1 MKNIQS
7 IHNVDVSNKK
17 VIVRTDLN
25 LPIAHGKIMDIS
37 RITRILPTLSYLIEN
52 NAKIILLSHY
62 GRPKGKF
69 VLKMSLSPVVDQL
82 SNLLNKDITFAMDI
96 FSQATKTKIDNLNP
110 GEIILLEN
118 LRFYPEEEDN
128 DKDFADKLASLGDIY
143 INEAFACS
151 HRSHSSISSLPKLL
165 PSYTGMLLQEEI
177 TNLNRYLR
185 SPARKVMSI
194 VGGSKVSSKI
204 NLLSALAEKSDYL
217 VIGGAMAN
225 TFLKAQGHSIGSSK
239 YDEDHIEF
247 SLNLLNKAHKKN
259 CEIILPRDI
268 VTAKS
273 LDNTSQCHVYEISDI
288 PNDEMIFDIGPS
300 STVDIMNKM
309 KESKTLIWNGPLG
322 AFENSNFSAG
332 TTMVSRTAAK
342 LTASGKLISIV
353 GGGDTV
359 AAISEFE
366 DQFTYA
372 STGGGA
378 FLEWL
383 EGKTLPGLEALK
395 SSVELH
401 AS

>member
-1 MKNIQS
+1 MTEIRSIQG
-7 IHNVDVSNKK
+7 IDVTNKK

-25 LPIAHGKIMDIS
+25 IPIIHGKIIDLS
-37 RITRILPTLSYLIEN
+37 RITRILPTLHYLIKN

-69 VLKMSLSPVVDQL
+69 VLRMSLSPVVDQL
-82 SNLLNKDITFAMDI
+82 SKMLNRSINFAMDI
-96 FSQATKTKIDNLNP
+96 FSQTTKQKIENLNP

-118 LRFYPEEEDN
+118 LRFHPEEENN
-128 DKDFADKLASLGDIY
+128 DRAFAEKLASLGDIY

-151 HRSHSSISSLPKLL
+151 HRSHASISSLPELL
-165 PSYTGMLLQEEI
+165 PSYAGMLLQEEI
-177 TNLNRYLR
+177 FNLNKYLK
-185 SPARKVMSI
+185 SPTKKVMSI

-204 NLLSALAEKSDYL
+204 NLLSALVEKSDYL

-225 TFLKAQGHSIGSSK
+225 TFLKAQGHSIGNSM
-239 YDEDHIEF
+239 YDEEYIDF
-247 SLNLLNKAHKKN
+247 SSNLLKKAANK
-259 CEIILPRDI
+259 CQIILPHDI

-273 LDNTSQCHVYEISDI
+273 LTDTSRCNVYSIEDI
-288 PNDEMIFDIGPS
+288 PSDEIIFDIGPS

-309 KESKTLIWNGPLG
+309 EESKTLIWNGPLG

-332 TTMVSRTAAK
+332 TTMVSRKAAK
-342 LTASGKLISIV
+342 LTTTKQLISIV

-366 DQFTYA
+366 HQFTYA

-383 EGKTLPGLEALK
+383 EGKALPGLEAIKKNSIL
-395 SSVELH
+395 STS
-401 AS
+401 

>member
-1 MKNIQS
+1 MKEIQS
-7 IHNVDVSNKK
+7 IQSVDVTNKK
-17 VIVRTDLN
+17 VIVRADLN
-25 LPIAHGKIMDIS
+25 LPIAHGKIMDLS
-37 RITRILPTLSYLIEN
+37 RITRTLPTLLYLIEN

-62 GRPKGKF
+62 GRPQGKF
-69 VLKMSLSPVVDQL
+69 VLRMSLSPVVDQL
-82 SNLLNKDITFAMDI
+82 SKMLDKDISFAMDI
-96 FSQATKTKIDNLNP
+96 FSQSTKNKIDNLNP

-118 LRFYPEEEDN
+118 LRFYPEEENN
-128 DKDFADKLASLGDIY
+128 DQVFSEKLASLGDIY

-151 HRSHSSISSLPKLL
+151 HRSHASISSLPKLL
-165 PSYTGMLLQEEI
+165 PSYAGMLLQEEI
-177 TNLNRYLR
+177 TNLNRYLK
-185 SPARKVMSI
+185 SPAKKVMSI

-204 NLLSALAEKSDYL
+204 NLLTALAEKSDYL

-225 TFLKAQGHSIGSSK
+225 TFLKAKGHSIGNSTF
-239 YDEDHIEF
+239 DEEYLEF
-247 SLNLLNKAHKKN
+247 SLNLLNQSHKQN
-259 CEIILPRDI
+259 CQIILPHDI

-273 LDNTSQCHVYEISDI
+273 LNNHSQCNVYEINDI
-288 PNDEMIFDIGPS
+288 PNDETIFDIGPS

-309 KESKTLIWNGPLG
+309 EESKTLIWNGPLG

-332 TTMVSRTAAK
+332 TTMVSRKAAK

-366 DQFTYA
+366 HQFTYA

-383 EGKTLPGLEALK
+383 EGNKLPGLEALHQN
-395 SSVELH
+395 VIQH